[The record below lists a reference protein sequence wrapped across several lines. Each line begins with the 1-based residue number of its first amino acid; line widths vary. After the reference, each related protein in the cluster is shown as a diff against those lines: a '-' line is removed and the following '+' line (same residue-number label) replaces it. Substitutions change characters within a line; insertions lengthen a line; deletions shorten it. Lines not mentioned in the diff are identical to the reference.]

1 MQQGWWKTAE
11 HRGGAAGTSVDH
23 VGLLGLSA
31 QAQES
36 SPKQVPSRL
45 PECRR
50 GTYTGARPVRE
61 PVRGAAS
68 RSELDSLFCTY

>member
-11 HRGGAAGTSVDH
+11 HRGGAAGTGVDH

-50 GTYTGARPVRE
+50 GTYTGAGQCE
-61 PVRGAAS
+61 NQLGARGES
-68 RSELDSLFCTY
+68 R